1 MIKEEKM
8 DKKKIDLNK
17 LSFEELK
24 TQIENLEKEKDKV
37 RQKEGS
43 PWIIGEN
50 YFIRTVTMALCG
62 RLVDV
67 TDKEIILE
75 SASWVADTG
84 RFTDFIVNGKLDDS
98 SEVEPFPEGNVIVG
112 RGALIDATI
121 WKHDLLKKQK

>member
-1 MIKEEKM
+1 M